1 MARSEAMRPTAEITI
16 VSLPPTRT
24 AHTITGVRKLNQSLL
39 QLEEKRNWRGTRVDF
54 CGRPQGLQ
62 AHNTC
67 SSPEDVRFKELF
79 NNLFGTTS
87 WPQLVQFYPSQSKEA
102 IFERAT
108 LGEQLHYKL
117 YKSEGR
123 LVRTVLEQAGFA
135 ATDSYDWD
143 LLWAGAAPPL
153 GLYSG
158 LSPHQKINHFPG
170 SSQLTQKDLM
180 YQQVLKAQTLFG
192 KPAFDF
198 VPETFLLPSEF
209 QEFVHRFEAAPDLHW
224 IAKPNA
230 SSQGKGVFLV
240 ERLDQ
245 LPLTEP
251 YVVSQYLSSPFLVK
265 NLKFDM
271 RIYVLVTSYE
281 PLRIYMYEE
290 GLARFASEE
299 YTGLTRKD
307 ARCMHLTNY
316 SVNKRSDNY
325 VPNTDYRR
333 DNVGHKW
340 SLSAL
345 FKHLETL
352 GADTDFLWTK
362 IYDLIVKAVIAVQ
375 EEVVEACADLSLTT
389 NHCFD
394 LFGFDVLLDSA
405 LKPWLLEVNLSP
417 SLATDSSLDLF
428 IKSNL
433 LIDTFNLVGV
443 QRPEH
448 KHHIAKSSIRPK
460 RFKGRTISIPPS
472 RLSMYRVASREPEQ
486 SLSYLKNLLRTTLQE
501 FERRGHYI
509 RIYPSKGTDHYDQ
522 FLSVGQ
528 SATKWLYRVLYENGT
543 IESSSD
549 WLGDLDLVR
558 EPLHRAKASISVR
571 RLMNRTAVK
580 RAVTA
585 MCAEKSFSVLPKSD
599 KLMVTGDDILL
610 EYISRLIKA
619 LLAVKED
626 SLTSMLRKS
635 IEAFISHPVWKGNN
649 KGPLR
654 DSLRHR
660 LEVRFAEM
668 QMRRLRVTECEAR
681 VKGGFRENPLLED
694 QRKAAVSEFSPAQL
708 EAMLKV
714 STRSLAR
721 EVVQPLLNHRGVGV
735 LSDLQAWIAKTP
747 GIEEEDCSTVSP
759 APAIAIPPYRARS
772 TFKSTRINLYS

>member
-1 MARSEAMRPTAEITI
+1 MARSEALRPTAEITI
-16 VSLPPTRT
+16 VSLPPSRA
-24 AHTITGVRKLNQSLL
+24 AHTFAGVRKLNPSLL
-39 QLEEKRNWRGTRVDF
+39 QVEEKRNWRGTRVDF

-62 AHNTC
+62 AHT
-67 SSPEDVRFKELF
+67 SPSPEDARFQEL
-79 NNLFGTTS
+79 LSSLECPT
-87 WPQLVQFYPSQSKEA
+87 PLPPLVQFHPSQSKEA

-108 LGEQLHYKL
+108 LAEQLHYKL

-143 LLWAGAAPPL
+143 LLWAGAAPPA

-158 LSPHQKINHFPG
+158 LLPHQKINHFPG
-170 SSQLTQKDLM
+170 SFQLTQKDLM
-180 YQQVLKAQTLFG
+180 YRQVSKAQTLFG

-251 YVVSQYLSSPFLVK
+251 YVVSLYLSSPFLIH

-281 PLRIYMYEE
+281 PLRIYLYEE

-325 VPNTDYRR
+325 VPNSDYRR

-340 SLSAL
+340 SLTAL
-345 FKHLETL
+345 FKHLETI

-362 IYDLIVKAVIAVQ
+362 IYDLIVKAVVAVQ
-375 EEVVEACADLSLTT
+375 EEVVEACTDLGLTAG
-389 NHCFD
+389 HCFD
-394 LFGFDVLLDSA
+394 LFGFDVLLDNA

-428 IKSNL
+428 LKTNL

-443 QRPEH
+443 QRPER
-448 KHHIAKSSIRPK
+448 KYRPAKSSIRQN
-460 RFKGRTISIPPS
+460 RSKGRSMSKLPS
-472 RLSMYRVASREPEQ
+472 HLSMSRIASREPEQ
-486 SLSYLKNLLRTTLQE
+486 SLSRLKELLRTTLQE
-501 FERRGHYI
+501 YERRGHYI

-522 FLSVGQ
+522 FLGVGQ
-528 SATKWLYRVLYENGT
+528 SIAKWLYQALYENRSL
-543 IESSSD
+543 ESSSD
-549 WLGDLDLVR
+549 WLGDLPR
-558 EPLHRAKASISVR
+558 EPFRAKAGISVR
-571 RLMNRTAVK
+571 RLMSRTAIK

-585 MCAEKSFSVLPKSD
+585 MCADKSFSSLPKSD

-619 LLAVKED
+619 LVAVQED
-626 SLTSMLRKS
+626 SLTPMLRKS
-635 IEAFISHPVWKGNN
+635 IEAFISHPVWKGSN

-668 QMRRLRVTECEAR
+668 QLRRLRVTECEAR

-694 QRKAAVSEFSPAQL
+694 QRKAVVREFSPGQL

-721 EVVQPLLNHRGVGV
+721 DVVQPLLNHRGVGV
-735 LSDLQAWIAKTP
+735 LSDLQAWLAKTQTS
-747 GIEEEDCSTVSP
+747 EEEDCSTVSP
-759 APAIAIPPYRARS
+759 ALSIPAYRARS
-772 TFKSTRINLYS
+772 TFKSIRIANLYS